1 MYSLAVDILTSILG
15 VKVTASHSFGI
26 AFLNVF
32 RISVVINRHILGGS
46 LALLLALGFCRIL
59 LDTHLIGIVDD
70 VNHYPH
76 LASQR
81 KVIFAF

>member
-15 VKVTASHSFGI
+15 VKVTAFHSFGF
-26 AFLNVF
+26 AFQ
-32 RISVVINRHILGGS
+32 ISHFSKFCVVINRHILGGS
-46 LALLLALGFCRIL
+46 LSLLLAFGFCRIL

-76 LASQR
+76 LAS
-81 KVIFAF
+81 